1 MDFGRIKSIA
11 RVSVAVEKLT
21 PTIETTML
29 NFNRRKGN
37 GLWYNLFKIIFLL
50 SKRYFLW
57 IQFYKRLQVDIFLL
71 ACS

>member
-1 MDFGRIKSIA
+1 MNFGGIESMA
-11 RVSVAVEKLT
+11 RVSAAVEKLT
-21 PTIETTML
+21 PTIETPML
-29 NFNRRKGN
+29 NFKGRKGN

>member
-1 MDFGRIKSIA
+1 MA

-21 PTIETTML
+21 PTIETPML
-29 NFNRRKGN
+29 NFKGRKGN
-37 GLWYNLFKIIFLL
+37 GLWYNLFKITFLL

>member
-1 MDFGRIKSIA
+1 MDFGRIESMA

-21 PTIETTML
+21 PTIETPML
-29 NFNRRKGN
+29 NFKGRKGN
-37 GLWYNLFKIIFLL
+37 GLWYNLFKITFLL